1 MIYLKKF
8 TLTDEDATYYA
19 GWDRI
24 VGQETKDEHYPVG
37 LFALKLRQIVF
48 DDITIFYGGNGSGK
62 STLLNLI
69 TETLDIQRLEK
80 YNRTKMFDF
89 FIKHN
94 QYELNDI
101 KNVPSDSVGAGAIAF
116 PSKYEKQYVQNFDKL
131 QRAPLKSKFIASDDI
146 FKHILSVREENS
158 RIRNRKNS
166 ENDYYNDV
174 KDSAYYEY
182 WGGGVHLDMED
193 REGIDAFRKFADG
206 RSKSRRQFVR
216 DRAGELQRQ
225 FSNGENA
232 LIYFDKQI
240 EENALYLLD
249 EPENSMSPQFQL
261 QLKTLI
267 EDSVRLK
274 NCQFVIAS
282 HSPFML
288 ALQNAKIYNL
298 DAEPVIVEKWHQLE
312 NMKIYYD
319 FFKLFQYNF
328 EADEN
333 KADIL

>member
-1 MIYLKKF
+1 MIYLKNF
-8 TLTDEDATYYA
+8 TVMDEDATYYG

-24 VGQETKDEHYPVG
+24 VRQDTKDEHYPLG
-37 LFALKLRQIVF
+37 LFALKLREIAF

-89 FIKHN
+89 FVKRN
-94 QYELNDI
+94 EYELNDI
-101 KNVPSDSVGAGAIAF
+101 KNVPYDSTGASSIMF
-116 PSKYEKQYVQNFDKL
+116 PSPYEKQHVKNVDKL
-131 QRAPLKSKFIASDDI
+131 QRVPSKSKFIASDDI
-146 FKHILSVREENS
+146 FKHILNVREENS
-158 RIRNRKNS
+158 RIRGKKTTES
-166 ENDYYNDV
+166 DYYEQVRSSN
-174 KDSAYYEY
+174 YNEY
-182 WGGGVHLDMED
+182 WDDGVHLNMED
-193 REGIDAFRKFADG
+193 QKGIDACRKFVDG
-206 RSKSRRQFVR
+206 RSQSKRKFVR

-232 LIYFDKQI
+232 IIYFDKQI

-274 NCQFVIAS
+274 NCQFIIAS

-288 ALQNAKIYNL
+288 SLQNARIYNL
-298 DAEPVIVEKWHQLE
+298 DAEPVTVEKWYQLE
-312 NMKIYYD
+312 NMKTYYE

-328 EADEN
+328 EAGCE
-333 KADIL
+333 